1 MLSAWLL
8 SLLLPTTTAAPP
20 STPSD
25 AYLWQR
31 RGNAPAVAAFASS
44 LGGGTLRVLA
54 AEAGPRPYRRGK
66 DDVVRA
72 VKNAHVDVVV
82 VVRVDAASD
91 DAAALALAVVD
102 DFAGA
107 RVRGVE
113 VDFDCGT
120 EKLADY
126 ARFLRGLRARL
137 QQKQKGLRLGITALP
152 TWLNSSDVDAVVDA
166 VDDVTLQVH
175 SIKAPALLDVDD
187 ARAAVAL
194 AQARWPRVSIALPT
208 YAATLANGAP
218 IFAHVDDVAAVAADV
233 RHIAWFRMPAA
244 ADVTAWSLATVRAV
258 DARPAGQ
265 AGQAGL
271 AGDVRVVVMPPV
283 DPAPGSRV
291 DVMLKNV
298 GAVDVAGACVVVAG
312 AAAYDA
318 VAPFVRRGD
327 GALCPDQGRF
337 YAPGETLLVG
347 WARPAPAAPDALRAH
362 LAPR

>member
-1 MLSAWLL
+1 MLAAWVL
-8 SLLLPTTTAAPP
+8 SLLVPTTTPAP
-20 STPSD
+20 STTAPSD

-54 AEAGPRPYRRGK
+54 AEASARPYRRGA

-91 DAAALALAVVD
+91 AAADLAVAVVD

-137 QQKQKGLRLGITALP
+137 HQKHKGLRLGITALP
-152 TWLNSSDVDAVVDA
+152 TWLTSSDVDAVVAA

-175 SIKAPALLDVDD
+175 SIKAPALLDVDA
-187 ARAAVAL
+187 ARAAVAA
-194 AQARWPRVSIALPT
+194 AQARWPRVSVALPT

-218 IFAHVDDVAAVAADV
+218 LFAHVDDVAAVAKDV
-233 RHIAWFRMPAA
+233 RHIVWFRMPAA
-244 ADVTAWSLATVRAV
+244 ADVTAWSLASVRAV
-258 DARPAGQ
+258 DARPDPAT
-265 AGQAGL
+265 L
-271 AGDVRVVVMPPV
+271 AGDVRVLVMPPV
-283 DPAPGSRV
+283 DASARV

-312 AAAYDA
+312 AATYDA

-327 GALCPDQGRF
+327 GALCPDQTRF
-337 YAPGETLLVG
+337 YAPGESLLVG